1 MNDKQKEFCEYY
13 AECLNATEAAK
24 KAGYSPKTAYSQGNR
39 MLKNAEIVK
48 YIKELQER
56 AASVRIA
63 DITEVKETWTS
74 LMRDEKQKTRDRIRA
89 GELLARSSGE
99 FLGGGA
105 MQQEN
110 KTAEEPEQEQANQ
123 GVKIV
128 LPVIEGETNFNS
140 VELQNGE
147 VVPLSGHEND
157 DLLIYLPR
165 QEAKHDEEF

>member
-1 MNDKQKEFCEYY
+1 MNDKQRQFCEYY

-24 KAGYSPKTAYSQGNR
+24 KAGYSSKAAYSQGNR

-63 DITEVKETWTS
+63 NITEVKETWTS

-99 FLGGGA
+99 FLGGGSL
-105 MQQEN
+105 QQESQ
-110 KTAEEPEQEQANQ
+110 TTEEQEQEHTSQ
-123 GVKIV
+123 GLKIV
-128 LPVIEGETNFNS
+128 LPVIEGQTNFNS

-147 VVPLSGHEND
+147 VVPLSGYENE

-165 QEAKHDEEF
+165 QEAKHEEEF

>member
-1 MNDKQKEFCEYY
+1 
-13 AECLNATEAAK
+13 
-24 KAGYSPKTAYSQGNR
+24 

-63 DITEVKETWTS
+63 NITEVKETWTS

-99 FLGGGA
+99 FLGGGSL
-105 MQQEN
+105 QQESQ
-110 KTAEEPEQEQANQ
+110 TTEEQEQEHTSQ
-123 GVKIV
+123 GLKIV
-128 LPVIEGETNFNS
+128 LPVIEGQTNFNS

-147 VVPLSGHEND
+147 VVPLSGYENE

-165 QEAKHDEEF
+165 QEAKHEEEF